1 MLSLTSRQG
10 LQPQLCSLGLAEGR
24 HHNLCLSFYSTS
36 ASLPLQVCSRPA
48 RMCTDELHVHVGNR
62 RMPAHVTSRHV
73 TSSPLLSSIP
83 SVAPVLSMGG
93 GAGRAGGQ
101 QVALTDG
108 ELVLILHYKA
118 ARRISVFSRSTCVN
132 MQFLAALAFPRGMC
146 YSFCA
151 PRVSL

>member
-1 MLSLTSRQG
+1 MLSPTSRQG

-48 RMCTDELHVHVGNR
+48 HMCTDELHVHVGSR
-62 RMPAHVTSRHV
+62 RMPAHVLFCS
-73 TSSPLLSSIP
+73 LLFTPIP
-83 SVAPVLSMGG
+83 SVAPVLSLGG

-108 ELVLILHYKA
+108 KLVLILHYKA
-118 ARRISVFSRSTCVN
+118 ASRVSVFSRSTCVN

-151 PRVSL
+151 PRGSL